1 MEHWSESV
9 LRWLDANEIDIHSKI
24 KSTRKTSRE
33 EVRGRTQYNVS
44 AEFPNIVVREKT
56 KNKIVYNRRNTM
68 FNLLRNDKDSRKCNE
83 FPGVYEIPFKYL
95 NTWRDEI
102 YIGYTSHSLQKR
114 LLEHQKDT
122 AENNEKTSLAQWLA
136 NFDTV
141 VNWDDAKIVKKID
154 DSLVSER

>member
-95 NTWRDEI
+95 NT
-102 YIGYTSHSLQKR
+102 
-114 LLEHQKDT
+114 
-122 AENNEKTSLAQWLA
+122 
-136 NFDTV
+136 
-141 VNWDDAKIVKKID
+141 
-154 DSLVSER
+154 